1 MGRSGTDLRSR
12 VPNPPAR
19 IMAGVI
25 GPLFDCVQNST
36 GGVDLL
42 VIEIGEVADVETVEV
57 DVFSFR
63 EVPMM
68 PFRYQALEVKLAYRI
83 APASTAAPVFDA
95 ILPHRSINRQTNAT
109 SGFFSTRLK
118 A

>member
-12 VPNPPAR
+12 IPNPPAR

-25 GPLFDCVQNST
+25 GPLFDCIQN
-36 GGVDLL
+36 GIEGVDLL
-42 VIEIGEVADVETVEV
+42 VIEIGEVADVGTVEV

-68 PFRYQALEVKLAYRI
+68 PFRYQALEVKLAYLI
-83 APASTAAPVFDA
+83 APAGTATPVSDA
-95 ILPHRSINRQTNAT
+95 ILPYLSINRQTKAT
-109 SGFFSTRLK
+109 SGFFQH
-118 A
+118 